1 MLITST
7 ATGASTKEL
16 MARLGHASADAALHH
31 HSTVDRDQAIAQA
44 LSRLVSPK
52 EDPEKKPDVV

>member
-7 ATGASTKEL
+7 TGASTKEL
-16 MARLGHASADAALHH
+16 MARLGHASADAALRYQHA
-31 HSTVDRDQAIAQA
+31 TVDRDQAIAQA